1 MKSNI
6 ITAAEN
12 REHVEL
18 AMRKTWTGRYDSCGG
33 ERTDGCRNHTDS
45 FINEL
50 HQEDAA
56 ARHKKGG
63 NQGGQYKNTPS

>member
-6 ITAAEN
+6 MTAAEN
-12 REHVEL
+12 RERVEL
-18 AMRKTWTGRYDSCGG
+18 AMRKTGRYDSSGG
-33 ERTDGCRNHTDS
+33 ERTDGCRSHPDS